1 MKYFILS
8 LFIAFAVSTK
18 AQNLAGAQ
26 LSFDSDRDNAGIGF
40 KGVFDLSN
48 SLSFSPDINYFFGSG
63 SFATVNTDLHLDLA
77 QGNNLK
83 FYGLG
88 GLHFGTFRNII
99 NRSGFLGFNRNADIN
114 LGVNLGL
121 GTQLFTKDNFRLFAE
136 GKYIVS
142 ELDRFVL
149 SVGMLFNL

>member
-1 MKYFILS
+1 MVFT
-8 LFIAFAVSTK
+8 VSTQ

-26 LSFDSDRDNAGIGF
+26 VSFDSDRDNTGIGF
-40 KGVFDLSN
+40 KGVFGLSN
-48 SLSFSPDINYFFGSG
+48 SLSFSPDINYFFGG
-63 SFATVNTDLHLDLA
+63 GNFATVNTDLQLDLA

-88 GLHFGTFRNII
+88 GLHFGAFRSRISTSSFI
-99 NRSGFLGFNRNADIN
+99 AFNRNAEVN

-121 GTQLFTKDNFRLFAE
+121 GAQLFTKNNFRLFAE

-142 ELDRFVL
+142 DLDRFIL
-149 SVGMLFNL
+149 SIGMLFNL

>member
-8 LFIAFAVSTK
+8 ICIFFTVSIE

-26 LSFDSDRDNAGIGF
+26 VSFDSDRDNAGIGF
-40 KGVFDLSN
+40 KGVFGLSN
-48 SLSFSPDINYFFGSG
+48 SLSFSPDINYFFGSA

-88 GLHFGTFRNII
+88 GLHFGALRSISS
-99 NRSGFLGFNRNADIN
+99 RSGFLGFNRDADVN

-121 GTQLFTKDNFRLFAE
+121 GAQLFTKDNFRLFTE

-142 ELDRFVL
+142 DLNRFVL
-149 SVGMLFNL
+149 SIGMLFNL

>member
-8 LFIAFAVSTK
+8 LFLAFTVCIQ

-26 LSFDSDRDNAGIGF
+26 VSFDSDRDNAGIGF
-40 KGVFDLSN
+40 KGVFTLSN
-48 SLSFSPDINYFFGSG
+48 SLAFSPDINYFFRRGD
-63 SFATVNTDLHLDLA
+63 FVTVNTDLHLDLA
-77 QGNNLK
+77 KGNNLK

-88 GLHFGTFRNII
+88 GLHFGTFRNIT
-99 NRSGFLGFNRNADIN
+99 NRSGFLGFNRNADVN

-121 GTQLFTKDNFRLFAE
+121 GAQLFTKDNFRLFAE
-136 GKYIVS
+136 GKYIIS

-149 SVGMLFNL
+149 SIGMLFNI